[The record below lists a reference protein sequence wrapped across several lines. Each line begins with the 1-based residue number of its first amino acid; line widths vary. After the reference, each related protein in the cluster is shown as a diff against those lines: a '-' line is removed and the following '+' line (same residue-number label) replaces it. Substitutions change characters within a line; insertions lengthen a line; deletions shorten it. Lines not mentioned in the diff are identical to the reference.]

1 MIARARGHHPGRSPD
16 ERGSVLV
23 LVAGLVAVA
32 MLLVAVVTDVS
43 TLFLDQRSL
52 AATADGAA
60 SRAAQA
66 VLAADVYREEPGAP
80 ALPVSTAAAVRA
92 VQDYLAARGAD
103 AAPVR
108 IVEVSSDGVTVTVVL
123 TAEAKLPF
131 SRWIS
136 AEPAGVDIT
145 AQARAQTVVAR

>member
-1 MIARARGHHPGRSPD
+1 MIVRVRRRHPDRGRD
-16 ERGSVLV
+16 ERGSVLI

-32 MLLVAVVTDVS
+32 MLLIAVVTDVS

-52 AATADGAA
+52 AATADAAA

-66 VLAADVYREEPGAP
+66 ILAADVYREAP
-80 ALPVSTAAAVRA
+80 AAPSLHVSTAAAVRA
-92 VQDYLAARGAD
+92 VQDYLAARAAD

-108 IVEVSSDGVTVTVVL
+108 IIEVSSDGVTVTVVL
-123 TAEAKLPF
+123 AAEAKLPF
-131 SRWIS
+131 SRWVS
-136 AEPAGVDIT
+136 ADPAGVDIT

>member
-1 MIARARGHHPGRSPD
+1 MIARARGHHPGRSPA

-52 AATADGAA
+52 SATADGAA

-66 VLAADVYREEPGAP
+66 VLAAGVYGQAPDAP

-92 VQDYLAARGAD
+92 VEDYLGTRMAD
-103 AAPVR
+103 ASPVR
-108 IVEVSSDGVTVTVVL
+108 IVDVRSDGVTVTVVL
-123 TAEAKLPF
+123 AAEAKLPF
-131 SRWIS
+131 SRWVS
-136 AEPAGVDIT
+136 ADPSGVEIT